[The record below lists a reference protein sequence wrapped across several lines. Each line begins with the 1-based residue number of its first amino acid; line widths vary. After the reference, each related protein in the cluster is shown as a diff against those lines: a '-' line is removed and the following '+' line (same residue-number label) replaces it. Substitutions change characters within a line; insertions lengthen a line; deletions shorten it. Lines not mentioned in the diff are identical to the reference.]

1 VPTLSAATSP
11 NPTHRRLGRPRNET
25 PSAAY
30 LARKELILQKAAQ
43 IFAAKGYDA
52 GTLDD
57 VAEAL
62 DMRKASLYHYVR
74 SKRDLVGLLFVR
86 AFEAGVARLEQAGTI
101 SDPGTRLISIIRI
114 FVDEMADH
122 PGLVATFSGGRP
134 RFNDERD
141 DQFDANDRRLV
152 KIVTRAVQ
160 DAVRAGILPAVDARY
175 GAMAIIGMVSS
186 VHKWYDP
193 KRDPDPELIAT
204 NFARLLSLD
213 SQTDRCHDT

>member
-1 VPTLSAATSP
+1 VAQPTDQPAPAGP
-11 NPTHRRLGRPRNET
+11 RRLGRPRHET
-25 PSAAY
+25 PSPDY
-30 LARKELILQKAAQ
+30 LARKDLILQTAAQ

-74 SKRDLVGLLFVR
+74 SKRDLVSLLFVR
-86 AFEAGVARLEQAGTI
+86 AFEAGVARLEQAGAI
-101 SDPGTRLISIIRI
+101 ADPRARLIAIIRV

-122 PGLVATFSGGRP
+122 PGLVATFSGVRP

-141 DQFDANDRRLV
+141 AQFEANDRRMI
-152 KIVTRAVQ
+152 KIVTCAVE
-160 DAVRAGILPAVDARY
+160 DAVRAGVLPAVDARY
-175 GAMAIIGMVSS
+175 GALAIIGMVSS

-193 KRDPDPELIAT
+193 RLDPDPELIAA
-204 NFARLLSLD
+204 NFARLLGLE
-213 SQTDRCHDT
+213 